1 MSVEVIE
8 KGKKIPKGA
17 RYTLKAGIFENSKYS
32 NGAYIAEVAFWNEFG
47 TTSKNGEEHIP
58 PRPFMRNV
66 TDDKAKMERLAKI
79 AKIEIE
85 KGVEG
90 EAVANTMG
98 EVLVTMI
105 KQSIQTGTFTPNAP
119 STIAKKGSSR
129 PLIWNGDL
137 LGSITFKVD
146 KR

>member
-1 MSVEVIE
+1 MGVEVIE

-17 RYTLKAGIFENSKYS
+17 KYTLKAGIFENSKYS

-47 TTSKNGEEHIP
+47 TFKNGKKHIP

-85 KGVEG
+85 KGTEG
-90 EAVANTMG
+90 EAIANTMG
-98 EVLVTMI
+98 EVLVDMI
-105 KQSIQTGTFTPNAP
+105 KHSIQNGKFEPNAP
-119 STIAKKGSSR
+119 STIAQKGSSR